1 MNPELLRNLWL
12 EASPFRLVLIAGF
25 LLLVFA
31 ATSVALGGVIS
42 TSSAAL
48 ALYWFFAV
56 LWGTRSAALSV
67 VGEIRERTWDSQKLS
82 SIGPWEMVWGKLLG
96 ATCANWFGALLC
108 LPFIVVPLW
117 LGHGPGAAIVF
128 GLVLV
133 MLGLLAQAVALLS
146 SLNVIRRQ
154 TGNWRL
160 DIFLCQVAG
169 IGAAFAYYTL
179 WSSGAAFMRS
189 GDQGLQWWG
198 YALNLRAFHLVSL
211 LAFTAWALVGCWRAM
226 RAELR
231 FANGPWIWLA
241 WLLYLCVYQAGFES
255 WIAAKIPGAGMGDA
269 GIHTAAIR
277 VLLAVLALLGST
289 YGMVFLEPKDPVRL
303 RWLGEQFRAGQF
315 GKVFLSLDAWMLSY
329 GAAMAGLLV
338 LAAFLWCDGAMLNHV
353 AASDFTPVALAAMG
367 FLTRDVGIFLL
378 MRGFARGRGDFAA
391 VAVLGALYLLLP
403 TILHGAGLDAAQ
415 FLFLPTLHGPV
426 LVGILAAW
434 LQGGAMA
441 VWGLRGIRSKF
452 NVGHASGVTS

>member
-1 MNPELLRNLWL
+1 MNPELQRNLWL
-12 EASPFRLVLIAGF
+12 EASPFRLALIAGF

-82 SIGPWEMVWGKLLG
+82 SIGPWDMVWGKLLG

-108 LPFIVVPLW
+108 LPFIVMPLW
-117 LGHGPGAAIVF
+117 FDHGPGAAIVF
-128 GLVLV
+128 GVVLV

-146 SLNVIRRQ
+146 SLNVIRRN

-169 IGAAFAYYTL
+169 IGAAFAYYTV

-189 GDQGLQWWG
+189 GDQGLLWWG
-198 YALNLRAFHLVSL
+198 HAFNLRSFHLVSL
-211 LAFTAWALVGCWRAM
+211 VAFTVWALIGCWRAM

-231 FANGPWIWLA
+231 FANGPWVWLA
-241 WLLYLCVYQAGFES
+241 WLLYLCIYQAGFES
-255 WIAAKIPGAGMGDA
+255 WIAAKLPGVMMADS
-269 GIHTAAIR
+269 HAAMR
-277 VLLAVLALLGST
+277 MLLAVLALLGST

-303 RWLGEQFRAGQF
+303 RWLGEQARAGRF
-315 GKVFLSLDAWMLSY
+315 GKVFRSLDAWMLSY

-338 LAAFLWCDGAMLNHV
+338 LAVLLWRDDHV
-353 AASDFTPVALAAMG
+353 AASACAPVALAMMG
-367 FLTRDVGIFLL
+367 FLTRDVGIFLM
-378 MRGFARGRGDFAA
+378 MRSFAKGRGDFAA
-391 VAVLGALYLLLP
+391 LAVLGTLYLLLP
-403 TILHGAGLDAAQ
+403 TILHGAGLDGAQ
-415 FLFLPTLHGPV
+415 FLFLPTLHGPA
-426 LVGILAAW
+426 LPGILAAW
-434 LQGGAMA
+434 LQGAA
-441 VWGLRGIRSKF
+441 TAIWALRRAK
-452 NVGHASGVTS
+452 V